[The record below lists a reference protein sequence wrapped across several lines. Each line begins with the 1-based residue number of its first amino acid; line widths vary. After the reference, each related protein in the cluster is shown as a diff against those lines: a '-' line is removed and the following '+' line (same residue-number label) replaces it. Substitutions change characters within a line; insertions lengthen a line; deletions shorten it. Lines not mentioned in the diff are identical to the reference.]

1 MCSPEEMPHDVVT
14 MNSRVKF
21 RNLSDGE
28 VRVRTLV
35 YPAKMTDSNT
45 QLSVM
50 APVGAAL
57 LGLRVGDSIHWE
69 IPGGVATHLEVLK
82 SNAARSC
89 WRLPALIPSAQ
100 AITRFAQRMHSH
112 PLYAKSAIF
121 PGSHCSLLLQNY
133 SVSVCGN
140 NHGRSI
146 LHPDRISDYGGDY
159 RHGCPLPRKP
169 LLTIILLPASHSPDL
184 KPPSAPPLRFV
195 HRVPESPYGTPLH
208 VFRKSHIP
216 GRPLQTAYSG

>member
-1 MCSPEEMPHDVVT
+1 MSRPTIIINDLDAERIDILLEQPAYAGLPIADALNAELDRAQMCSPEEMPHDVVT

-69 IPGGVATHLEVLK
+69 LPGGVATHLEVLELEYQPE
-82 SNAARSC
+82 SC

-133 SVSVCGN
+133 SVSFVGITMAEAFYILIGFLIMAAIIVMAVLYLE
-140 NHGRSI
+140 NHS
-146 LHPDRISDYGGDY
+146 
-159 RHGCPLPRKP
+159 
-169 LLTIILLPASHSPDL
+169 
-184 KPPSAPPLRFV
+184 
-195 HRVPESPYGTPLH
+195 
-208 VFRKSHIP
+208 
-216 GRPLQTAYSG
+216 

>member
-1 MCSPEEMPHDVVT
+1 MLVLPIADALNAELDRAQMCSPEEMPHDVVT

-69 IPGGVATHLEVLK
+69 LPGGVATHLEVLELEYQPE
-82 SNAARSC
+82 AAGDY
-89 WRLPALIPSAQ
+89 LLLIPSAQ
-100 AITRFAQRMHSH
+100 AITRFCPEDALASSFRSNINQIYHFA
-112 PLYAKSAIF
+112 LK
-121 PGSHCSLLLQNY
+121 
-133 SVSVCGN
+133 
-140 NHGRSI
+140 RSI
-146 LHPDRISDYGGDY
+146 LI
-159 RHGCPLPRKP
+159 
-169 LLTIILLPASHSPDL
+169 
-184 KPPSAPPLRFV
+184 
-195 HRVPESPYGTPLH
+195 
-208 VFRKSHIP
+208 
-216 GRPLQTAYSG
+216 

>member
-1 MCSPEEMPHDVVT
+1 MSRPTIIINDLDAERIDILLEQPAYAGLPIADALNAELDRAQMCSPEEMPHDVVT

-35 YPAKMTDSNT
+35 YPAKMTDST
-45 QLSVM
+45 
-50 APVGAAL
+50 
-57 LGLRVGDSIHWE
+57 R
-69 IPGGVATHLEVLK
+69 IP
-82 SNAARSC
+82 ARSC

-133 SVSVCGN
+133 SVSFVGITMAEAFYILIGFLIMAAIIVMAVLYLE
-140 NHGRSI
+140 NHS
-146 LHPDRISDYGGDY
+146 
-159 RHGCPLPRKP
+159 
-169 LLTIILLPASHSPDL
+169 
-184 KPPSAPPLRFV
+184 
-195 HRVPESPYGTPLH
+195 
-208 VFRKSHIP
+208 
-216 GRPLQTAYSG
+216 